1 MILTLVS
8 ALVAGCI
15 PHKSLSYLLNHRVL
29 ETGISFVAQ
38 HIPAHDDSFIRTIH
52 MICRLNDRQTFHTLQ
67 IYLALSTGTIPWAAT
82 VNSACQ
88 ASQGGCFFLQ
98 KEGDD
103 DHFFGCWVDSTA
115 VSIFV
120 VILVELTN
128 TVFVN
133 STNITTN
140 IETAVLSIC
149 FPLLSCSST
158 SEHFTDFSLLAHESV
173 ALEEYSDGK
182 LSRRGPL

>member
-1 MILTLVS
+1 MTSGTGVTSLT
-8 ALVAGCI
+8 
-15 PHKSLSYLLNHRVL
+15 
-29 ETGISFVAQ
+29 
-38 HIPAHDDSFIRTIH
+38 
-52 MICRLNDRQTFHTLQ
+52 
-67 IYLALSTGTIPWAAT
+67 
-82 VNSACQ
+82 
-88 ASQGGCFFLQ
+88 
-98 KEGDD
+98 GDI
-103 DHFFGCWVDSTA
+103 WSMEENRAKVDSAA

-120 VILVELTN
+120 VILIELTN
-128 TVFVN
+128 KVFVN

-140 IETAVLSIC
+140 VETAALSIC